1 MVELYFRTREELEK
15 HGVGEYE
22 TAICF
27 YGTGENPIVLAENKG
42 EYYCANLD
50 DLSYDEIEKRY
61 DSVSRYFRDA
71 DVIAEMAIRAVAEG
85 KDLVFEDC
93 DLGASCAAAVLEF
106 FTGGGLGIYSHYP
119 NEKHSLNI
127 AVFKELYEALCCL
140 KLLMTDIDFDKLRT
154 GRASFDKQQ
163 NISKI
168 YDIMCGEYAA
178 YKKGE
183 EECEPFLDN
192 VDEPCQTSE
201 GLFVSVHSDVY
212 DGAYQNKVFGFYCV
226 TKDKVWHLY
235 NGIICAEILEEF
247 LGKYKKEDIE
257 YFGVSFWN
265 KENDY
270 GVSFF
275 DSECGD
281 SFTDEHLVT
290 YFEIIKD
297 IYKVEQEDIF
307 D

>member
-42 EYYCANLD
+42 EYYCSRLD

-61 DSVSRYFRDA
+61 DNVSRYFRDA

-154 GRASFDKQQ
+154 GIDGNMQ
-163 NISKI
+163 
-168 YDIMCGEYAA
+168 
-178 YKKGE
+178 GE

-192 VDEPCQTSE
+192 VDEPCQTAE

-290 YFEIIKD
+290 YFDIIKD